1 MNGLTKKI
9 CTGMLTA
16 ALAGSLLLP
25 GLPVLAAPDEAV
37 LTDVPYYNQPLVVTP
52 RPAPGTAALYT
63 VRTGDTLSA
72 VAGRFGLAVGALRQA
87 NGLSNGNLILAG
99 QVLTIPGGMTRHR
112 VAPGE
117 TLTGIARRFG
127 VDAQKLARVNNLT
140 DADQLTAGREM
151 IIPGATPSVAPAA
164 NWHKPA
170 GWDMLPGWNAVAAL
184 PLNELAWPVAGR
196 VSSPFGMRADRPH
209 EGVDIAADEGAP
221 IRAVKAGRVIFAGP
235 RGTYGNAV
243 IIDHGNGLQTLYA
256 HACQVL
262 VRPGQAVNA
271 GDVIALV
278 GSTGRS
284 TGPHLHM
291 EVLLN
296 GVRYDP
302 LLCLQSA
309 YA

>member
-1 MNGLTKKI
+1 
-9 CTGMLTA
+9 MLTA

-37 LTDVPYYNQPLVVTP
+37 LTDAPYYNQPLAVAP
-52 RPAPGTAALYT
+52 QPAPGAAALYT

-72 VAGRFGLAVGALRQA
+72 VAGRFGLTVDALCRA
-87 NGLSNGNLILAG
+87 NGLSGGDLILTG

-112 VAPGE
+112 VADGE

-127 VDAQKLARVNNLT
+127 VDTQELARVNNLT
-140 DADQLTAGREM
+140 GAGRLAAGREM
-151 IIPGATPSVAPAA
+151 IIPVPNQAAAPAA
-164 NWHKPA
+164 SRHKPA

-184 PLNELAWPVAGR
+184 PLHELARPVAGR

-256 HACQVL
+256 HARQVL
-262 VRPGQAVNA
+262 VQPGQAVNA

-302 LLCLQSA
+302 LLCLQPA